1 MRESWERRIDRAALL
16 AERGAAIRPLMLAYT
31 HVLGLQR
38 DCHATLPSSADR
50 LSGRLERDL
59 AALRR
64 SVPPMLAA
72 IADAG
77 PPPLVDEARRLLA
90 SRDADIDA
98 LLMAAWR
105 TAAGQDFFA
114 KMILQPYAQYLT
126 EADMRPADRGLPAGD
141 SACPFCGGVPQLS
154 ILHSSGNGDGGGR
167 QLLCATCLT
176 RWPFRRIRCA
186 FCGEE
191 DERRLGY
198 FHSEIFEHLR
208 VDGCDT
214 CRRYLKTVDLTRL
227 GLAVPIVDEVAGASL
242 DLWAV
247 GQGYQKIELNLMGL

>member
-1 MRESWERRIDRAALL
+1 MRESWERRINRAALL
-16 AERGAAIRPLMLAYT
+16 AEHGGAIQPLMLAYA

-38 DCHATLPSSADR
+38 DCHAALQPVASR
-50 LSGRLERDL
+50 LSGLLERDL
-59 AALRR
+59 AVLRPC
-64 SVPPMLAA
+64 VPAMLTA

-77 PPPLVDEARRLLA
+77 PPPLIDDARRLLA
-90 SRDADIDA
+90 SRPSDLDAH
-98 LLMAAWR
+98 LLAAWR
-105 TAAGQDFFA
+105 TASGQDFFA

-126 EADMRPADRGLPAGD
+126 EVDIRPGGRGLPARE
-141 SACPFCGGVPQLS
+141 SACPFCGSLAQLS
-154 ILHSSGNGDGGGR
+154 ILHSSGNAEGGGR

-198 FHSEIFEHLR
+198 FQSEIFEHLR

-214 CRRYLKTVDLTRL
+214 CRHYLKSVDLTRL

-242 DLWAV
+242 DLWAIE
-247 GQGYQKIELNLMGL
+247 QGYQKIELNLMGL